1 MKSSI
6 LTKLFFMMNYT
17 EFFGKSEFVNSLA
30 EEFVW
35 SSQIENSWIS
45 QMFRSEL
52 PDVQNKLANNFGKNA
67 FWEQ

>member
-1 MKSSI
+1 MTTS
-6 LTKLFFMMNYT
+6 TKFYG
-17 EFFGKSEFVNSLA
+17 ESESVNSLA

-35 SSQIENSWIS
+35 SSQIENSWKS